1 MNRLI
6 RFIYIYLLV
15 GLPFMIGCMIWSSA
29 RSEHEVLQNSSLFIK
44 TAWEIMSWNLM
55 IWFAVLIIFL
65 GVLVAV
71 PSVRDNT
78 LRYLANLKER
88 DEREEYITGKAS
100 RAAYIS
106 TISLIIFFLFFSL
119 FSLSISRVPKDQ
131 LHKEN
136 ITVSIHIGMNLL
148 DTNKSEIVPQGEV
161 LFATKNIMLS
171 STSILI
177 ILLVWQVLI
186 FNYVARKEQKID

>member
-1 MNRLI
+1 MNKLI
-6 RFIYIYLLV
+6 RFIYIYLLI
-15 GLPFMIGCMIWSSA
+15 GLPFVIGCMFWSNA

-44 TAWEIMSWNLM
+44 TVWEILSWNLM

-65 GVLVAV
+65 VILVAI

-100 RAAYIS
+100 RAAYVS

-119 FSLSISRVPKDQ
+119 FSLSISRIPKDQ

-136 ITVSIHIGMNLL
+136 ITVAIHIGMNIL
-148 DTNKSEIVPQGEV
+148 DTNKAEIVPQGKV

-171 STSILI
+171 SSSILI

-186 FNYVARKEQKID
+186 FNYVARKEQMLD